1 MRGGREGVGREAV
14 AASITLDTPS
24 TAASVFS
31 SVATAAPPLP
41 AAPAAASQPPT
52 SGAAAAVRGSEARKR
67 TGRAAWPTAAPHSS
81 RRGTAMKW
89 APKVRARAR
98 APVRAGRA
106 CCVLCGAERMKEEG
120 EGRVESEQG
129 KPGPRFACSLASYLR
144 LGHAS
149 PLSQASFQPKR
160 REEGHGGG
168 GWSSAQEKR
177 ALAPRLPALGFV
189 KKEKQANSPHP
200 AVRGCTVPVLLH
212 GTRSTQPHDAP
223 SILSATPPGGL
234 LLNRLSRAPPSL
246 LAADGRHPCPPTA
259 PAPPPHGASPAHY
272 PAANGG
278 AVPGAARPGR

>member
-120 EGRVESEQG
+120 EGGVESEQG
-129 KPGPRFACSLASYLR
+129 KPGPRFACSLASHLR

-149 PLSQASFQPKR
+149 PLSQALFQPKR
-160 REEGHGGG
+160 REKGHGGG

-177 ALAPRLPALGFV
+177 ALALRLPALGFV
-189 KKEKQANSPHP
+189 KKNSQTHFLLIPPCVVAHSSRSPSRHQEHP
-200 AVRGCTVPVLLH
+200 AARCALYP
-212 GTRSTQPHDAP
+212 
-223 SILSATPPGGL
+223 LS
-234 LLNRLSRAPPSL
+234 
-246 LAADGRHPCPPTA
+246 DPTWW
-259 PAPPPHGASPAHY
+259 PPPQPPQPRPTVAPCRGRPPPPPAHR
-272 PAANGG
+272 PRPHAAR
-278 AVPGAARPGR
+278 GAARPLPSC